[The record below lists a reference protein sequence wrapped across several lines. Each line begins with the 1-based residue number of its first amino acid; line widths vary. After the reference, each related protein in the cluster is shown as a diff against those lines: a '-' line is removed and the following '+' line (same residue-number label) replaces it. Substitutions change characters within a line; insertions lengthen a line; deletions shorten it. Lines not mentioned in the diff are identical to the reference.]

1 MKYVPPRAFLD
12 VSARSC
18 TRDRCHSCCRWCSPE
33 MGYLFCVLWCG
44 FVVQVYCHARG
55 FMASFHA
62 GFDHSRAA
70 RQVLHDFVD
79 GKLLYC
85 HAPPSQPTLT
95 QFSFPADPEELAPG
109 PEAVEGGV
117 AAAPGTF
124 CWRVCACSAPTYF
137 PPNFAS
143 QICTARP
150 SCRCER
156 MYRRVS
162 CWCWLP
168 TGRSPQEDHQRDGHC

>member
-1 MKYVPPRAFLD
+1 
-12 VSARSC
+12 
-18 TRDRCHSCCRWCSPE
+18 

-44 FVVQVYCHARG
+44 FAVQVYCHARG

-95 QFSFPADPEELAPG
+95 QFSFPADPEEPAPG

-124 CWRVCACSAPTYF
+124 YSSPAQLYRTHI
-137 PPNFAS
+137 PP
-143 QICTARP
+143 P
-150 SCRCER
+150 
-156 MYRRVS
+156 
-162 CWCWLP
+162 
-168 TGRSPQEDHQRDGHC
+168 SPQSSVPTCVLLVLVAHWQVPARRSST